1 MTQKWEAPTTTTL
14 AKMFPKDLW
23 PMAIQ
28 QAVTLYNTIP
38 KMDSGLSPEE
48 IWCKSK
54 STHSVLRNEHP
65 WGCPI
70 YVLDPTLQDG
80 QKIPKWKPRSR
91 VGQYMGK
98 SPLHAS
104 TVALVRNLQ
113 TGRISPQY
121 HVVFDDNFETVYT
134 DYESQPLLWE
144 ELLTTS
150 TFKSDY
156 DNDSFPAIEDEW
168 LNGDYLR

>member
-1 MTQKWEAPTTTTL
+1 MEINGNHQCIRHSGVGGHHHNGVAENSIGNIVRSTRSMMCHTALRWPKCSQ
-14 AKMFPKDLW
+14 KDLW

-38 KMDSGLSPEE
+38 KEDSGLSPEE

-54 STHSVLRNEHP
+54 STHSVLRNAHP

-91 VGQYMGK
+91 
-98 SPLHAS
+98 
-104 TVALVRNLQ
+104 
-113 TGRISPQY
+113 
-121 HVVFDDNFETVYT
+121 E
-134 DYESQPLLWE
+134 
-144 ELLTTS
+144 
-150 TFKSDY
+150 
-156 DNDSFPAIEDEW
+156 
-168 LNGDYLR
+168 